1 MTFAKNKHIINLVEE
16 VNYMLIQ
23 FSVKNYMSFKDE
35 VILGLNPSNDDE
47 HPENIINKNGYSA
60 INSLAIYGANASGK
74 TSLFKAMTV
83 ALVTIKNSNV
93 TQVNQPINGI
103 EPFKFDETSVK
114 EPSEFEF
121 IFVADDNKKYVYG
134 FSCDKE
140 RVYEE
145 YLYQYNSKKPS
156 MIFERIDEKYE
167 FKAQKKLL
175 EPLVRFNTP
184 NKLFLSTA
192 TNWNTECT
200 TIPYK
205 WLAERMITFTD
216 TQTLTDYSLNLY
228 KSNSQKEYI
237 SFTEDLLQAADINI
251 SKLNI
256 NIKKMKINMANG
268 QAIQQVLPGVV
279 PHEVEQMEVITEHNI
294 SNGKNHIQ
302 YNLGLGEESLGTNQL
317 FILGPFLK
325 DAFENGSTVVIDEID
340 KSLHTFIVKHIINM
354 FRNKKI
360 NKSGAQLIFTT
371 HATPLL
377 SLSTFRR
384 DQIYFTEKNNE
395 TGVSDLYSLDE
406 FSVRKTENIEKGY
419 LLGRYGA
426 IPYIMGEEL

>member
-1 MTFAKNKHIINLVEE
+1 
-16 VNYMLIQ
+16 MLIQ

-47 HPENIINKNGYSA
+47 HPENVINKNGYSA
-60 INSLAIYGANASGK
+60 INGLAIYGANASGK

-83 ALVTIKNSNV
+83 ALVTIKNSNI

-103 EPFKFDETSVK
+103 EPFKFDELRVS
-114 EPSEFEF
+114 EPSGFEF
-121 IFVADDNKKYVYG
+121 VFVADDNKKYVYG
-134 FSCDKE
+134 FSCDKT

-205 WLAERMITFTD
+205 WLAERMVTFTD

-256 NIKKMKINMANG
+256 NIKKMKINMVDE
-268 QAIQQVLPGVV
+268 QAIRQVLPGVV

-294 SNGKNHIQ
+294 TNGKNHIQ

-325 DAFENGSTVVIDEID
+325 DALENGSTVVIDEID

>member
-175 EPLVRFNTP
+175 DPLVRFNTP

-251 SKLNI
+251 PKLNI
-256 NIKKMKINMANG
+256 NIKKMKINMADG
-268 QAIQQVLPGVV
+268 QAIQQILPGVV